1 MMVTTIGQFVLVL
14 MAYSAQII
22 ICSSLHGNETD
33 RLSLLEFKKGINLDP
48 QQALMS
54 WNDSTHFCH
63 WEGVSCGTTTT
74 LPRVISLNL
83 TNRGLVRQIS
93 PSLGNL
99 TFLQSLFLPTNSFS
113 GEVPESLGHMH
124 HLQTICLTSNRL
136 QGRIPDLA
144 NCTNLKVLRLDSNN
158 LVGQFPNLPSHLQ
171 ELQLYQNDL
180 IGTIPSSL
188 ANITTLRKL
197 IFTLNNIEGNL
208 PNDLAK
214 LHKLRFLYGGANKL
228 TGMFP
233 HAILNISALNGLSL
247 AFNYLGGEV
256 PSSLGN
262 HLPSLQLLGL
272 AANFFHGHIPYSL
285 INASKLYDIDISS
298 NNFTGVVH
306 STIGKLNKLSYL
318 DLEFNQF
325 HARNKQE
332 WEFMSSL
339 ANCTELQIFSMKG
352 NHLQGNVPNSL
363 GNLSDQLQHLF
374 LGTNKLSGGFP
385 SGIAN
390 LRGLFSLGL
399 EENQFKGVFPEWL
412 ATLHN
417 LQGIELANNLFTG
430 VIPSSLTNLSQLT
443 ELFLESNHLYGN
455 IPPSLGNLKVL
466 QILSISN
473 NNIHG
478 SIPKEIFSIPTISRI
493 GLSSNKLDGPLPLE
507 IGHAK
512 QLLYLLI
519 SSNNLSGVIPETLDD
534 CESLEVIKLDQNSL
548 SGRVPTSLG
557 NISNLEVFTVSHNHL
572 SGSIPKSI
580 ATLKYLQQLDLS
592 FNCLDGEVPEEG
604 VFKNTT
610 AIRIG
615 GNHGLCGGVLEL
627 HLPACLVTT
636 SSPSKHTWPLC
647 FKVMIPLASMVLL
660 AGFVSMLLFWR
671 KKQRRESMSL
681 PSFGRKFPKVSYD
694 DIAKAT
700 EGFSLSNLIGSG
712 RYSSVYKAKLF
723 RDENVAAVKV
733 FALETRGAQKS
744 FITECNA
751 LRNVRH
757 RNLVHI
763 LTACSSIDSRGIDFK
778 ALVYEF
784 MPRGDLHKLLHSARD
799 DESSSNLNCIS
810 LAQRLSIVADVSDA
824 VAYLHQE
831 SIVHCDLKPSNIL
844 LDDDMVAHV
853 GDFGLARLPIHSTT
867 SSSSADSTL
876 TSSIAIKGT
885 IGYVAPECAVEGQ
898 VSTAADVYS
907 FGVVLLEVF
916 IRRRPT
922 DDLFKDGLSIAKFAE
937 ISFPDK
943 VLQILDP
950 ELLQELNLCRE
961 TPMDVAEKNGAQSL
975 LSVVSIGLCC
985 TRSSASERISMQEV
999 AAKLHGIRDVSL
1011 LHKTQT
1017 KAKEL
1022 FSGTL

>member
-1 MMVTTIGQFVLVL
+1 MPGHPCMMVTTARQFVMVL
-14 MAYSAQII
+14 MVAYSVQTM

-33 RLSLLEFKKGINLDP
+33 RLSLLEFKKGVMLDP

-63 WEGVSCGTTTT
+63 WEGVSCGTITTP
-74 LPRVISLNL
+74 PRVISLNL
-83 TNRGLVRQIS
+83 TRRGLAGQIS

-99 TFLQSLFLPTNSFS
+99 TFLQSLFLPNNSFS
-113 GEVPESLGHMH
+113 GEIPPSLGHMH
-124 HLQTICLTSNRL
+124 NLQTIYLNFNRL
-136 QGRIPDLA
+136 QGRIPNLS
-144 NCTNLKVLRLDSNN
+144 NCTSLMMLRLVGNN
-158 LVGQFPNLPSHLQ
+158 LAGKFPNLPSHLQ
-171 ELQLYQNDL
+171 ELRLSGNDL

-188 ANITTLRKL
+188 ANITTLRG
-197 IFTLNNIEGNL
+197 ITFTFNHIESNI
-208 PNDLAK
+208 PNDFAK
-214 LHKLRFLYGGANKL
+214 LHKLQILLGAVNKL
-228 TGMFP
+228 TGTFP
-233 HAILNISALNGLSL
+233 HAILNLSALNLLSL

-256 PSSLGN
+256 PTYLGN
-262 HLPSLQLLGL
+262 HLPNLQLLQL
-272 AANFFHGHIPYSL
+272 ADNFFHGHIPYSL
-285 INASKLYDIDISS
+285 INCSELHYVDMSS
-298 NNFTGVVH
+298 NNLTGVVH

-318 DLEFNQF
+318 NLEFNHF

-339 ANCTELQIFSMKG
+339 TNCTELQSFSMKG

-363 GNLSDQLQHLF
+363 GNLSDQLQNLL

-390 LRGLFSLGL
+390 LRGLFKLGL
-399 EENQFKGVFPEWL
+399 GENQFTGVLPEWL
-412 ATLHN
+412 GTLHN
-417 LQGIELANNLFTG
+417 LQGIELANNSFTG
-430 VIPSSLTNLSQLT
+430 VIPSSLANLSQLI

-466 QILSISN
+466 EKLSISN
-473 NNIHG
+473 NNLHG
-478 SIPKEIFSIPTISRI
+478 SIPKEILSIPTISRI
-493 GLSSNKLDGPLPLE
+493 GLYSNKLDGALPIE

-519 SSNNLSGVIPETLDD
+519 SSNNLSGVIPETLDG
-534 CESLEVIKLDQNSL
+534 CESLEVIEFDQNSL
-548 SGRVPTSLG
+548 SGRIPTSLG
-557 NISNLEVFTVSHNHL
+557 NISNLEVLTVSHNHL
-572 SGSIPKSI
+572 YGSIPKSI
-580 ATLKYLQQLDLS
+580 AALKYLQQLDMS
-592 FNCLDGEVPEEG
+592 FNRLDGEVPEEG

-627 HLPACLVTT
+627 HLPACPVTI

-671 KKQRRESMSL
+671 KKQRRELMSL

-700 EGFSLSNLIGSG
+700 EGFSLSNVIGSG

-723 RDENVAAVKV
+723 RDGNVAAVKV

-763 LTACSSIDSRGIDFK
+763 LTTCSSIDSRGIDFK

-784 MPRGDLHKLLHSARD
+784 MPQGDLHKFLHSARG
-799 DESSSNLNCIS
+799 DESSSDSNYIS

-831 SIVHCDLKPSNIL
+831 GIVHCDLKPRNIL

-853 GDFGLARLPIHSTT
+853 GDFGLARLPIHTTT
-867 SSSSADSTL
+867 SSSESTS
-876 TSSIAIKGT
+876 TSSVAIKGT
-885 IGYVAPECAVEGQ
+885 IGYVAPECAGGGQ
-898 VSTAADVYS
+898 VSTTSDVYS
-907 FGVVLLEVF
+907 FGVILLEVF

-922 DDLFKDGLSIAKFAE
+922 DAMFKDGLSIAKFAE
-937 ISFPDK
+937 INFPHK

-961 TPMDVAEKNGAQSL
+961 TPMDVVEKNGAQSL
-975 LSVVSIGLCC
+975 ISVISIGLCC
-985 TRSSASERISMQEV
+985 TRSSPSERISMQEV
-999 AAKLHGIRDVSL
+999 AAKLHGIRDAYL
-1011 LHKTQT
+1011 FTQD
-1017 KAKEL
+1017 
-1022 FSGTL
+1022 